1 MGDSMIKVNDSFE
14 FNHIDCGYFSVDG
27 EWIYPRR
34 EGNCFEI
41 IYAVSGNIFL
51 REDDKE
57 YLLKS
62 GDLIVLHPGKKWE
75 GTQGS
80 FGRTS
85 FYWAQFDTD
94 AEDLIP
100 ENYFCSFENNE
111 LTSQFDGLLHSA
123 HTPEEPPFIADSKLL
138 IILNEIKKNA
148 LDSAQKPPQFIRD
161 VAEWIRI
168 NSDKRLTVELV
179 SKLFGYN
186 SDYLS
191 GVFNDFYGLG
201 LKEYINEQKILRIKD
216 LLLNTNYSV
225 KYLADILGYANENQF
240 INYFKYHTGLSP
252 TKFKTK
258 YFNSNFS

>member
-1 MGDSMIKVNDSFE
+1 MISINSDKNFTIRL
-14 FNHIDCGYFSVDG
+14 IDCGLFSVDG
-27 EWIYPRR
+27 EWIYPKRK
-34 EGNCFEI
+34 GSCFEL
-41 IYAVSGNIFL
+41 IYAVSGNIFM
-51 REDDKE
+51 RENDKE
-57 YLLKS
+57 YILKS
-62 GDLIVLHPGKKWE
+62 GDLLVLHPDKNWE

-94 AEDLIP
+94 SEIP
-100 ENYFCSFENNE
+100 ENYFCSFESDE
-111 LTSQFDGLLHSA
+111 LIPLFDGLLHSA
-123 HTPEEPPFIADSKLL
+123 HTPEEPDFIADAKLL
-138 IILNEIKKNA
+138 VILNEIQKNA

-161 VAEWIRI
+161 TAEWIRV

-191 GVFNDFYGLG
+191 GVFNDYYGIG

-216 LLLNTNYSV
+216 LLLNSNYSV

-258 YFNSNFS
+258 FFNSEF

>member
-1 MGDSMIKVNDSFE
+1 MISVNSGRNFT
-14 FNHIDCGYFSVDG
+14 FRHIDCGLFTVDG
-27 EWIYPRR
+27 EWIYPERD
-34 EGNCFEI
+34 GNCFEV

-51 REDDKE
+51 REGNKE
-57 YLLKS
+57 YILKP

-85 FYWAQFDTD
+85 FYWAQFEADN
-94 AEDLIP
+94 ERFVP
-100 ENYFCSFENNE
+100 ENYFCSSENDT
-111 LTSQFDGLLHSA
+111 LSPLFDGLLRSA
-123 HTPEEPPFIADSKLL
+123 HTPEEEEFVADLKLL
-138 IILNEIKKNA
+138 LILNEIKNNA
-148 LDSAQKPPQFIRD
+148 LESAQKPPRFIRD
-161 VAEWIRI
+161 VAEWIRV

-191 GVFNDFYGLG
+191 GVFNDYYGIG

-216 LLLNTNYSV
+216 LLLNSNYSV
-225 KYLADILGYANENQF
+225 KHLADILGFANENQF

-252 TKFKTK
+252 TKFKAK
-258 YFNSNFS
+258 YFNSDFS